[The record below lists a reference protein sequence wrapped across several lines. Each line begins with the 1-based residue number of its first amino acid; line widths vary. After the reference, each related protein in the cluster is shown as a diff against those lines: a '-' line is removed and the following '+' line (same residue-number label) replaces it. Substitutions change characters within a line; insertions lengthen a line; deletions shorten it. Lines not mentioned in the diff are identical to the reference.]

1 MISMLMKRIF
11 SIFIIQKKNNLNNL
25 MKDWELIQNDL
36 EKLSK

>member
-36 EKLSK
+36 EKLS